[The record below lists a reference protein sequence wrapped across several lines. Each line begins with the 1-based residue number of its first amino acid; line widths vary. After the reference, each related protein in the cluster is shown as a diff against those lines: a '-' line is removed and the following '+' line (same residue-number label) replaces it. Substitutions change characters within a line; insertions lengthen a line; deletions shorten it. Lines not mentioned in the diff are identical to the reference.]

1 MATKISLPNAVCRQ
15 ALTSGELLVKGL
27 ALSFCARAWS
37 SGGLEV
43 GGVVITGV
51 GGAVMAGVGGGVMTG
66 VGGGGR
72 ALVVKGGLDITASAE
87 LAELLLEPQAG
98 PRSRSKQVTMKARM
112 KRTKNLR
119 LRQIPPTE
127 ARIRARIPTILI
139 LSVHHGC

>member
-1 MATKISLPNAVCRQ
+1 MSVKSSLPSAVRRQ
-15 ALTSGELLVKGL
+15 ALTSGEPLVKGL

-37 SGGLEV
+37 GCPEV